1 MAFQAG
7 KSAHILMDGVAG
19 SPVNI
24 SSYSDSVSFP
34 QMVDTHEVS
43 VFGTTA
49 KQFIPGLTDGG
60 EISLS
65 GPLDVALGTFVS
77 AIKAAQA
84 AGSSTSTVVFSPAGS
99 VAGQVRQTAE
109 VYVKSYDVSSAVGGR
124 VEYSASLQITGVVAN
139 ATW

>member
-1 MAFQAG
+1 
-7 KSAHILMDGVAG
+7 MDGVAG

-60 EISLS
+60 EVSMS

-77 AIKAAQA
+77 ALKNAQS
-84 AGSSTSTVVFSPAGS
+84 AGSSTSTFTYSPAGS
-99 VAGQVRQTAE
+99 VAGQVKQTAE
-109 VYVKSYDVSSAVGGR
+109 VFIKSYDVSSAVGGR
-124 VEYSASLQITGVVAN
+124 VEYSCSLQITGIVDN
-139 ATW
+139 GTW